1 MKFLNDYKGL
11 EDKYKP
17 NHLQNIRKHP
27 LFGYIILSLGLIA
40 MQLLFI
46 FGDGIVSLTVSRAI
60 AVTMIYAVAA
70 MGLSILVGM
79 AGLVSLGTS
88 AFIGLGAY
96 LAGNL
101 LRNFVLPFSLILAI
115 VILVAIV
122 IGIVIG
128 IISLRVRGIHL
139 LIITL
144 AFGTILIDLFR
155 TPNQFTGGPSG
166 LTNVPHPELAM
177 FIQTS
182 RDTVFFLILA
192 VMFLLVLI
200 TLNIIRSPTG
210 RAMLAMNNSEALAQA
225 MGVRLLK
232 YKVLAFV
239 LATVYA
245 MIAGVLFISSV
256 TAATPASWTIPL
268 SLNMLVAVVL
278 GGGLKPAGVFLG
290 TFIIFG
296 IDMAILSRI
305 PFFLNFP
312 AASSIFSG
320 ILIIVIV
327 FKYPGGLMKLLND
340 IKFFLFSLIKRWR
353 VYKYGPEV

>member
-1 MKFLNDYKGL
+1 MKFNNDYKEL
-11 EDKYKP
+11 ANKYKP
-17 NHLQNIRKHP
+17 NHLQNITKHP
-27 LFGYIILSLGLIA
+27 LFSYIIISLALVA

-60 AVTMIYAVAA
+60 SITMIYTIAA

-79 AGLVSLGTS
+79 AGLMSLGTA

-96 LAGNL
+96 IAGNL
-101 LRNFVLPFSLILAI
+101 LRSFVMPFTLILLI
-115 VILVAIV
+115 VILVAIAIGVV
-122 IGIVIG
+122 IGV
-128 IISLRVRGIHL
+128 ISLRVRGIHL

-144 AFGTILIDLFR
+144 AFGSILTDMFR
-155 TPNQFTGGPSG
+155 TPNQFTGGPLG
-166 LTNVPHPELAM
+166 LTGVPHPELAM
-177 FIQTS
+177 FIQTN

-192 VMFLLVLI
+192 VMLALVVV
-200 TLNIIRSPTG
+200 TLNIIKSPTG

-239 LATVYA
+239 IATIYA
-245 MIAGVLFISSV
+245 MVAGVLFISSV
-256 TAATPASWTIPL
+256 TAATPASWTMNL

-278 GGGLKPAGVFLG
+278 GGGLKPVGVFLG

-296 IDMAILSRI
+296 IDLAILSRI
-305 PFFLNFP
+305 PFFLSFP

-320 ILIIVIV
+320 LLIILIV
-327 FKYPGGLMKLLND
+327 FRCPGGLMKLIHD
-340 IKFFLFSLIKRWR
+340 IKNIFLSLIERWR
-353 VYKYGPEV
+353 VYKYGPEL